1 MAKLRELT
9 YMVLDE
15 LKASSDDSYFNEDH
29 VKFLIG
35 KYRNFILKQQY
46 KDIKKEVADSNFQ
59 TLEVELDKLNTNIL
73 NIGCRTTYQ
82 FKSKNTIPE
91 LLSIVNP
98 KIYIENYY
106 NGEVSYVSKERMRYI
121 CHNKWLLKVIY
132 ASIDPTNH
140 LYVISSNDKYND
152 ITKIYITGIFE
163 NPEEVSSSDQDPMD
177 LEYPLEEGLIPQV
190 IELVVK
196 ELLSAE
202 YRPEDS
208 NNNAED
214 DLSNLMAFLRKNSKS
229 NLTKAIEGE

>member
-15 LKASSDDSYFNEDH
+15 LKLSSDDSYFNEDH

-46 KDIKKEVADSNFQ
+46 KDIKKEIADSNFQ
-59 TLEVELDKLNTNIL
+59 TLEVELNKLDSNII

-82 FKSKNTIPE
+82 FKSKKIIPE
-91 LLSIVNP
+91 LLSVVNP
-98 KIYIENYY
+98 KVYIDDYY
-106 NGEVSYVSKERMRYI
+106 NGEVSYVSKERMRFV
-121 CHNKWLLKVIY
+121 CHNRWIPKVVY
-132 ASIDPTNH
+132 ASIDPTNY
-140 LYVISSNDKYND
+140 LYVISSNDKYDN

-163 NPEEVSSSDQDPMD
+163 NPEEVSNSDQDPMD

-214 DLSNLMAFLRKNSKS
+214 DLSNLMTFLRRNAKS
-229 NLTKAIEGE
+229 NLVKALEGE

>member
-15 LKASSDDSYFNEDH
+15 LKLSSDDSYFNEDH

-46 KDIKKEVADSNFQ
+46 KDIKKEIADSNFQ
-59 TLEVELDKLNTNIL
+59 TLEVELDKLDLNII

-82 FKSKNTIPE
+82 FKSKNIIPE
-91 LLSIVNP
+91 LLSVVNP
-98 KIYIENYY
+98 KVYINDYY
-106 NGEVSYVSKERMRYI
+106 NGEVSYVSKERMRFV
-121 CHNKWLLKVIY
+121 CHNRWIPKVVY
-132 ASIDPTNH
+132 ASIDPTNY
-140 LYVISSNDKYND
+140 LYVISSNDKYKD

-163 NPEEVSSSDQDPMD
+163 NPEEVSNSDQDPMD

-208 NNNAED
+208 SNNAED

-229 NLTKAIEGE
+229 NLVKALEGE

>member
-1 MAKLRELT
+1 MAKLKELT

-15 LKASSDDSYFNEDH
+15 LKLSSDDSYFNEDH

-46 KDIKKEVADSNFQ
+46 KDIKKEIADSNFQ
-59 TLEVELDKLNTNIL
+59 TLEVELDKLNPNII

-82 FKSKNTIPE
+82 FKSKKIIPE
-91 LLSIVNP
+91 LLSVASP
-98 KIYIENYY
+98 KVYIDDYY
-106 NGEVSYVSKERMRYI
+106 NGEVSYVSKERMRFV
-121 CHNKWLLKVIY
+121 CHNRWIPKVVY
-132 ASIDPTNH
+132 ASIDPTNY

-163 NPEEVSSSDQDPMD
+163 NPEEVSNSDQDPMD

-208 NNNAED
+208 SNNAED
-214 DLSNLMAFLRKNSKS
+214 DLSNLMTFLRRNAKS
-229 NLTKAIEGE
+229 NLVKALEGE

>member
-1 MAKLRELT
+1 MAKLKELT

-15 LKASSDDSYFNEDH
+15 LKLSSDDSYFNEDH

-46 KDIKKEVADSNFQ
+46 KDIKKEIADSNFQ
-59 TLEVELDKLNTNIL
+59 TLEVDLDKLNPNII

-82 FKSKNTIPE
+82 FKSKKIIPE
-91 LLSIVNP
+91 LLSVVNP
-98 KIYIENYY
+98 KVYIEDYY
-106 NGEVSYVSKERMRYI
+106 NGEVSYVSKERMRFV
-121 CHNKWLLKVIY
+121 CHNRWIPKVVY
-132 ASIDPTNH
+132 ASIDPTNY
-140 LYVISSNDKYND
+140 LYVISSNDKYDD

-163 NPEEVSSSDQDPMD
+163 NPEEVSNSDQDPMD

-214 DLSNLMAFLRKNSKS
+214 DLSNLMAFLRRNAKS
-229 NLTKAIEGE
+229 NLVKALEGE

>member
-46 KDIKKEVADSNFQ
+46 KDIKKEIADSNFQ
-59 TLEVELDKLNTNIL
+59 TLEVELDKLNTNII

-98 KIYIENYY
+98 KIYTENYY
-106 NGEVSYVSKERMRYI
+106 NGEVSYVSKERMRYV

-132 ASIDPTNH
+132 ASIDHTNH
-140 LYVISSNDKYND
+140 LYVISSNDKYDN
-152 ITKIYITGIFE
+152 INKIYITGIFE
-163 NPEEVSSSDQDPMD
+163 NPEEVSNSDQDPMD

-208 NNNAED
+208 SNNAED

>member
-46 KDIKKEVADSNFQ
+46 KDIKKEIADSNFQ
-59 TLEVELDKLNTNIL
+59 TLEVELDKLNTNII

-91 LLSIVNP
+91 LLSVVNP

-106 NGEVSYVSKERMRYI
+106 NGEVSYVSKERMRYV
-121 CHNKWLLKVIY
+121 CHNKWLVKVIY

-163 NPEEVSSSDQDPMD
+163 NPEEVSNLDQDPMD

-208 NNNAED
+208 SNNAED